1 MQKTGVIEALNIS
14 PKGFCEGVLL
24 KSGATTIQ
32 LNLPKEESPRWDGLL
47 TIGDTLCAEV
57 EPEDAHGHPA
67 HKVFRSVRLM
77 TLNGKAFAGG
87 NEFSGRVERLNYAR
101 HGEVNGGILDCGD
114 FLHLKPEGARLIK
127 IKVGMKV
134 SGSGTRVLAP
144 GGKSV
149 IEAEEV
155 NGLTIRHKQGAKKA
169 APKKATKA
177 AK

>member
-1 MQKTGVIEALNIS
+1 MNKTGIIECLNIS

-32 LNLPKEESPRWDGLL
+32 VNLPKEDSPRWDGLL
-47 TIGDTLCAEV
+47 KVGDALSAEV
-57 EPEDAHGHPA
+57 EPEDSHGHPA

-101 HGEVNGGILDCGD
+101 HGEVNGAILDSGE
-114 FLHLKPEGARLIK
+114 FLHLKPEGARLL
-127 IKVGMKV
+127 KVKTGMKV
-134 SGSGTRVLAP
+134 QGHGDRVLIP

-155 NGLTIRHKQGAKKA
+155 NGLKIRHGKHAAAKKA
-169 APKKATKA
+169 AKKA